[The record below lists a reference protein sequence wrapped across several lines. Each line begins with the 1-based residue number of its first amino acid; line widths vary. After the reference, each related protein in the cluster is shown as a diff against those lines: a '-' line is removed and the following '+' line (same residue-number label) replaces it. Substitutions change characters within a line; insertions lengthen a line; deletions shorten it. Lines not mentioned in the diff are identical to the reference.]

1 LQNLYWPPTL
11 KKRQVGQHLSNDSNG
26 KKLYQMGMATSF
38 NETMKCKSLKLN
50 TTNLEYWATK
60 GLNQRMQELSSGL
73 WCDGSA
79 SIIMSR
85 LTQQPKFTSPL
96 TVVEQGNAKRSGHWW
111 IIANLEKENPSYK
124 GPFGRNAFTIDIW
137 GALSLRYTAP
147 PTTPYYND
155 GAIAID
161 HEKVGKVKKGF
172 VISRPQP
179 VILWAYLIIAL
190 SLIQ

>member
-1 LQNLYWPPTL
+1 
-11 KKRQVGQHLSNDSNG
+11 
-26 KKLYQMGMATSF
+26 MGMATSF

-137 GALSLRYTAP
+137 GALERIRRGDKINTCVFKPAVALYNCGNNNKLKIHCTAHHP
-147 PTTPYYND
+147 
-155 GAIAID
+155 
-161 HEKVGKVKKGF
+161 
-172 VISRPQP
+172 
-179 VILWAYLIIAL
+179 LL
-190 SLIQ
+190 